1 MSSASS
7 SITRLRYHAEALLV
21 KMAYGLAC
29 LLPVPVASAV
39 GGYIASIIGPRVS
52 RTEIARKNLAR
63 AMPDLDKAQTEE
75 IIRGMWNNI
84 GRTFVEYPHITRMD
98 FAQMRELAVLE
109 GIEHIRN
116 ADLAGKGGIFFTG
129 HLGNFEF
136 GPKLFASHGFPLH
149 VVFRRSNN
157 PGLHTLIHTLRNR
170 YLAGSISKGK
180 AGSRQMIEILKKG
193 ERIGIMLDQKMN
205 DGIVVKF
212 FGMDAMTAPAVARL
226 ALKYGCQILP
236 TRIIRTAGVR
246 HKVIVYPPIE
256 IPNTGN
262 LHNDVHTIMSRINST
277 LEGWIREYP
286 EQWFW
291 VHNRWPQSSL
301 IPDKNI
307 ERSEYE

>member
-7 SITRLRYHAEALLV
+7 SITRLRYHGEALLV
-21 KMAYGLAC
+21 KMAYGLIC
-29 LLPVPVASAV
+29 LMPVSVASAL
-39 GGYIASIIGPRVS
+39 GGYFAAIIGPHVS
-52 RTEIARKNLAR
+52 RTRIARRNLAM
-63 AMPDLDKAQTEE
+63 AMPTLDRPETEK
-75 IIRGMWNNI
+75 IIKGMWNNI

-98 FAQMRELAVLE
+98 FPTMRGLAELE

-116 ADLAGKGGIFFTG
+116 ADLAGRGGIFFTG

-205 DGIVVKF
+205 DGIPVRF
-212 FGMDAMTAPAVARL
+212 FGVDAMTAPAVARL
-226 ALKYGCQILP
+226 ALKYRCHVLP
-236 TRIIRTAGVR
+236 TRIIRTAGVK
-246 HKVIVYPPIE
+246 HKVIVYPPIA
-256 IPNTGN
+256 IPDTGD
-262 LHNDVHTIMSRINST
+262 LHKDVHTIMTRINSI

-291 VHNRWPQSSL
+291 VHNRWPETTTNNV
-301 IPDKNI
+301 K
-307 ERSEYE
+307 RSDNE